1 MDVDHD
7 FRKEGMLFD
16 GSNDT
21 QSAPEPPVAL
31 DIILETE
38 HLVGRCLGREF
49 QLTYNKR
56 KRGEADQSGWKKMSI
71 FFTLPY

>member
-21 QSAPEPPVAL
+21 RLAPEPPVAS

-38 HLVGRCLGREF
+38 HLVGRCLGRKC
-49 QLTYNKR
+49 QLAYNKR
-56 KRGEADQSGWKKMSI
+56 KREEVGQSGWKKRGI